1 MNLVS
6 ILSTAPVARGDTA
19 ARRRGQRGESV
30 KPSPRARREL
40 VLEHLRQSPD
50 GLGTSDVAALT
61 GLHPN
66 TARFHLDALTHD
78 GLASRTVERRTSPG
92 RPRVLYTACAGPDD
106 DRNYRLLADVLAG
119 YVAASAGPQVGAL
132 AAGRGWGQA
141 VAKQVTDDR
150 SSEVGPADRAIA
162 TLRRALVEAGFRPDV
177 SAREGG
183 FSIALRH
190 CPFREVA
197 LAHPDVV
204 CGVHL
209 GLMQG
214 VLAESGA
221 PLEASLE
228 PFAGPRLCLAH
239 IGTMTT

>member
-1 MNLVS
+1 MRLVS
-6 ILSTAPVARGDTA
+6 ILSTARSRAATPLPADGAHRGA
-19 ARRRGQRGESV
+19 FV

-66 TARFHLDALTHD
+66 TARFHLDALTTD
-78 GLASRTVERRTSPG
+78 GLASRTVERRASPG
-92 RPRVLYTACAGPDD
+92 RPRVLYKACAGPDD
-106 DRNYRLLADVLAG
+106 ERNYRLLADVLAG
-119 YVAASAGPQVGAL
+119 HVATSRGPQVGAL

-141 VAKQVTDDR
+141 VAKQATED
-150 SSEVGPADRAIA
+150 SSQGRPANRAIE
-162 TLRRALVEAGFRPDV
+162 TLRLALVEAGFRPDV
-177 SAREGG
+177 SPREGG

-204 CGVHL
+204 CAVHL

-239 IGTMTT
+239 VETVTR

>member
-1 MNLVS
+1 M
-6 ILSTAPVARGDTA
+6 
-19 ARRRGQRGESV
+19 

-92 RPRVLYTACAGPDD
+92 RPRVLYTACPGPDD
-106 DRNYRLLADVLAG
+106 ERNYRLLADVLAG
-119 YVAASAGPQVGAL
+119 HVATSGGPQVGAQVGAV
-132 AAGRGWGQA
+132 AAGRGWGEA
-141 VAKQVTDDR
+141 VAKQAAED
-150 SSEVGPADRAIA
+150 SSQGRPADRAIE

-204 CGVHL
+204 CAVHL

-239 IGTMTT
+239 VGTVTE